1 MKFLEELASFFG
13 RFHPIL
19 VHMPIGM
26 LVLAFSMAAF
36 AKFKKSLEFGSAIRF
51 SLLLGALAAVLAA
64 ITGFLLSQDG
74 GYEEDVLDFH
84 QWLGI
89 SVAVLSLLCY
99 WLYRDGDAVQGILG
113 RLKSQRFT
121 MLLAVVVLLGFTG
134 HFGGTLTHGK
144 GYIKD
149 ALPSDIKGF
158 MGIKD
163 EEEEIMVLEN
173 VQEAEVYGQVIQPI
187 LKARCQGCH
196 GEKKQ
201 EGEFALHNQ
210 ESLLKG
216 GESGSLLEAGN
227 KDKSELYR
235 RLILPEGH
243 EDRMPPK
250 GRKPIT
256 ADQIKLIAW
265 WIDSGLTFEKK
276 VKQLEQGEEIA
287 TILKKL
293 ESPVEPTESLMLYA
307 DLPEAPDL
315 PENRLDAWQAKGIKV
330 LPIATENNYVTINA
344 INYPELSDKD
354 IEDLMH
360 IKENI
365 VQLKLGHTKVTDQGM
380 KLLASLPNLIRLH
393 LEHTEVSDKGMEDLK
408 SAPQLAY
415 LNIVGTKVTEKG
427 VEQLNSIKSLKDIYA
442 FQSGAR
448 FNSDIP
454 KGNGKSRVDTGNYE
468 LPFLESD
475 TIKY

>member
-1 MKFLEELASFFG
+1 
-13 RFHPIL
+13 
-19 VHMPIGM
+19 
-26 LVLAFSMAAF
+26 
-36 AKFKKSLEFGSAIRF
+36 
-51 SLLLGALAAVLAA
+51 
-64 ITGFLLSQDG
+64 
-74 GYEEDVLDFH
+74 
-84 QWLGI
+84 
-89 SVAVLSLLCY
+89 
-99 WLYRDGDAVQGILG
+99 
-113 RLKSQRFT
+113 
-121 MLLAVVVLLGFTG
+121 
-134 HFGGTLTHGK
+134 
-144 GYIKD
+144 
-149 ALPSDIKGF
+149 
-158 MGIKD
+158 
-163 EEEEIMVLEN
+163 
-173 VQEAEVYGQVIQPI
+173 
-187 LKARCQGCH
+187 
-196 GEKKQ
+196 
-201 EGEFALHNQ
+201 
-210 ESLLKG
+210 
-216 GESGSLLEAGN
+216 
-227 KDKSELYR
+227 
-235 RLILPEGH
+235 
-243 EDRMPPK
+243 
-250 GRKPIT
+250 
-256 ADQIKLIAW
+256 
-265 WIDSGLTFEKK
+265 
-276 VKQLEQGEEIA
+276 
-287 TILKKL
+287 L
-293 ESPVEPTESLMLYA
+293 ESPAEPTESPMLYA

-330 LPIATENNYVTINA
+330 LPIAAENNYVTINA

-448 FNSDIP
+448 FNPDIP

>member
-19 VHMPIGM
+19 VHLPIGM
-26 LVLAFSMAAF
+26 LVLAFAMAAF
-36 AKFKKSLEFGSAIRF
+36 EKVKKTVEFGSAIRF
-51 SLLLGALAAVLAA
+51 SLLFGAFAAVLAA
-64 ITGFLLSQDG
+64 VTGFLLSRDG
-74 GYEEDVLDFH
+74 GYEDDVLDFH

-89 SVAVLSLLCY
+89 SVALLSLLSY
-99 WLYRDGDAVQGILG
+99 WLYRDRNTVQGILG
-113 RLKSQRFT
+113 KLKAQRFVI
-121 MLLAVVVLLGFTG
+121 LLLMIVLLGFTG

-149 ALPSDIKGF
+149 AIPSDIKAAL
-158 MGIKD
+158 GIEDK
-163 EEEEIMVLEN
+163 EEEIMVLEN

-187 LKARCQGCH
+187 LKARCQSCH

-201 EGEFALHNQ
+201 EGEFSLHNK

-216 GESGSLLEAGN
+216 GESGTLLEAGN

-256 ADQIKLIAW
+256 NDQIKLIAW
-265 WIDSGLTFEKK
+265 WIDSGLAFDKK
-276 VKQLEQGEEIA
+276 VKQVEQGEEIA
-287 TILKKL
+287 AILKKL
-293 ESPVEPTESLMLYA
+293 ESPAEPTESPMLYA
-307 DLPEAPDL
+307 NLPEAPDI
-315 PENRLDAWQAKGIKV
+315 PKDRLEAWQAKGIKI
-330 LPIATENNYVTINA
+330 LPVATENNYVTINA
-344 INYPELSDKD
+344 INYPELNDKD
-354 IEDLMH
+354 IEELMH

-380 KLLASLPNLIRLH
+380 KLLASIPNLVRLH
-393 LEHTEVSDKGMEDLK
+393 LEHTEVTDKGMEILA

-415 LNIVGTKVTEKG
+415 LNIVGTNVTEMG
-427 VEQLNSIKSLKDIYA
+427 VEQLSSIKSLKDIYA
-442 FQSGAR
+442 FQSGVK
-448 FNSDIP
+448 FNTENL
-454 KGNGKSRVDTGNYE
+454 KGNGKSRLDTGNYE

-475 TIKY
+475 TIQY